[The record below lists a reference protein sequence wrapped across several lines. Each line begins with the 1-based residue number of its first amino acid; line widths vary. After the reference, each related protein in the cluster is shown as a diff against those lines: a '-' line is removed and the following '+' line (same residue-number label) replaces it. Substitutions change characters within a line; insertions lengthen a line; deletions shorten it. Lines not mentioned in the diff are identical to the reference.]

1 VVQREKD
8 DKVRFSCILVAQ
20 DVSELM

>member
-8 DKVRFSCILVAQ
+8 DKVRLSCILVAQ